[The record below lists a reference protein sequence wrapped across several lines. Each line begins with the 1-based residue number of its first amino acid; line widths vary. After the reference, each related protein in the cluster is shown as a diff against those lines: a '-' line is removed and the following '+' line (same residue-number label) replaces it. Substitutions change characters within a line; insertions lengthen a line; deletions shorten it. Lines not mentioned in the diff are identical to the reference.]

1 MTLKVI
7 GAGFGRTGTMSLKL
21 ALEQL
26 GFDPCYHMFEL
37 GKRPEH
43 DPVWLAATRHEEVNW
58 DALFTD
64 FSAAVDWPVAAF
76 WREMAAYYPQAK
88 FILTERDPQA
98 WYRSIQATIF
108 KSLNSPPAASAQV
121 HRQMTR
127 ELIFERTFGG
137 RWEDE
142 AHVIDTYLQHN
153 QAVRDTLPES
163 RLLVYQTGSGWAPL
177 TQFLG
182 LPEPS
187 TPYPMTNTTEQF
199 QQRAAARVAA
209 RASEAK

>member
-26 GFDPCYHMFEL
+26 GFDPCYHMMEV

-43 DPVWLAATRHEEVNW
+43 DPVWLAATRRETVDW
-58 DALFTD
+58 DALFSG

-108 KSLNSPPAASAQV
+108 KSLNSPPAAPAQV

-127 ELIFERTFGG
+127 ELILERTFGG
-137 RWEDE
+137 RWDDE
-142 AHVIDTYLQHN
+142 AHVIDTYLRHN
-153 QAVRDTLPES
+153 QAVRDTLPDS

-177 TQFLG
+177 TQFLD

-199 QQRAAARVAA
+199 QQRAAAR
-209 RASEAK
+209 ASESK